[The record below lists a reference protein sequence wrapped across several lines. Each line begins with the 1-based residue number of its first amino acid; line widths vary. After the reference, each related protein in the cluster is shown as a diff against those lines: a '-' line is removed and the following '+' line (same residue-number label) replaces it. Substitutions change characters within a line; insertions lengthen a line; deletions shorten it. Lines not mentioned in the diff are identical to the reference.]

1 MKNLLKH
8 AAVAAA
14 LSVLLSG
21 CGKSKQAATDEAAA
35 PATPAGTAASG
46 QVVNVYNW
54 SDYIDPEVIKAFEQE
69 TGIKV
74 RYDVFDSNEVL
85 ETKLLT
91 GNSGYDV
98 VVPSAYFL
106 ERQVKAGVFAAL
118 DKSKLPGL
126 ANIDP
131 DLAARAA
138 RHDPGNEHSVVYMWG
153 TTGIGFDRAKV
164 KAIMPDAP
172 VDSWKLIFDPA
183 VLARFKDCGVSMLD
197 DPTDMV
203 GTALLYLG
211 KDPNSESEADLKAA
225 EDVLMKIRP
234 FIRTIHSSQY
244 IDQLANGEL
253 CIVVGYS
260 GDVLQASDRAA
271 EAGKPLDIGYSIPK
285 EGALMWFDTLAIP
298 ADAAHK
304 DTAHRFIEYLL
315 KPEVAARNSDF
326 VNFANA
332 NAAATPLVN
341 EALRNDAGIYPTPDV
356 KSRLQPSLAKS
367 AEFTRALNRS
377 WTRFMTGR

>member
-1 MKNLLKH
+1 MKSLLKH
-8 AAVAAA
+8 AFAVAA
-14 LSVLLSG
+14 LSVLLSA
-21 CGKSKQAATDEAAA
+21 CGKSKQAATDEPAAPGAA
-35 PATPAGTAASG
+35 PAAAE

-54 SDYIDPEVIKAFEQE
+54 SDYIDPEVIQGFEQA

-106 ERQVKAGVFAAL
+106 QRQVQAGVFAPL

-126 ANIDP
+126 VNSDP
-131 DLAARAA
+131 ELAARAA
-138 RHDPGNEHSVVYMWG
+138 RHDPGNAHSVVYMWG
-153 TTGIGFDRAKV
+153 TTGIGYDRAKV

-183 VLARFKDCGVSMLD
+183 VLAKFKDCGVSMLD

-225 EDVLMKIRP
+225 EDLLLKIRP
-234 FIRTIHSSQY
+234 YLRTIHSSQY

-260 GDVLQASDRAA
+260 GDVLQARDRAE
-271 EAGKPLDIGYSIPK
+271 EAGKPLDIGYSIPQ

-304 DTAHRFIEYLL
+304 DAAHKFIEYLL
-315 KPEVAARNSDF
+315 QPEVAAKNSDF

-332 NAAATPLVN
+332 NKAATPLVN
-341 EALRNDAGIYPTPDV
+341 ADLRNDTNIYPTPEV
-356 KSRLQPSLAKS
+356 AARLQPSLAKS

-377 WTRFMTGR
+377 WTRFVTGR